1 MNKRSRQQKKSKK
14 KSSQKIAAKQRSPA
28 RGDIKVWLDDWRQE
42 PAGWVRCYTVGQV
55 IRLLKQQFVC
65 EMSLDHDLGDRL
77 EPGVKV
83 LDWLEEQAHFDPE
96 FRRFTFT
103 PRTRTAE
110 LS

>member
-1 MNKRSRQQKKSKK
+1 
-14 KSSQKIAAKQRSPA
+14 
-28 RGDIKVWLDDWRQE
+28 
-42 PAGWVRCYTVGQV
+42 
-55 IRLLKQQFVC
+55 
-65 EMSLDHDLGDRL
+65 MSLDHDLGDRL